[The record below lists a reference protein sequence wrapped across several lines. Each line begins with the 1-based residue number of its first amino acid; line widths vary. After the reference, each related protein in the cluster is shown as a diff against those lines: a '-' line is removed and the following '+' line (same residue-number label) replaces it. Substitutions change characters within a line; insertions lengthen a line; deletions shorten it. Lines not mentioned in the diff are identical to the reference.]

1 MPELYR
7 PARAPASEP
16 GKAGEQR
23 LVIRAAVCYHAGT
36 DMPTFTPDQLT
47 SHAQRLLAAAGV
59 PADEARHIAGSLVLS
74 NLMGHDSH
82 GVTRLP
88 QYLERGGFVAGVTIE
103 VVREAPASAVVDGK
117 WGYGQTVATQAM
129 ALAIDKARQTSVGV
143 AEVFNCGHIG
153 RLGEYVETA
162 AANDMIG
169 FVTCNNHGGGL
180 LQVPF
185 GGAQPRMSPN
195 PIALGVPT
203 GGELPIVIDMTSS
216 VVAEGKIKMKRNLG
230 EPLPD
235 GWALD
240 ADGRPITDPEQFYGP
255 PRGAILPFGGD
266 SAHKGFALSILVEV
280 LSGALGGAGYSRDG
294 QMRWGNGVFM
304 MAIDIAA
311 FMAPEEFKRD
321 TGAFVDWLKSST
333 LMDGFDEILLPGEP
347 ETRTR
352 RQREADGVYVDEP
365 TWQQMNE
372 AAAKLGIELA

>member
-1 MPELYR
+1 MPALYR
-7 PARAPASEP
+7 TTGAVTSEP
-16 GKAGEQR
+16 GNTRALAGARR
-23 LVIRAAVCYHAGT
+23 LVFAAAVCYHAGT
-36 DMPTFTPDQLT
+36 DMPTFSPDQLT
-47 SHAQRLLAAAGV
+47 THAQRLLAASGV
-59 PADEARHIAGSLVLS
+59 PDDEARHIAGSLVLS

-129 ALAIDKARQTSVGV
+129 ALAIDKARQASVGV
-143 AEVFNCGHIG
+143 VEVFNCGHIG

-162 AANDMIG
+162 AASDMIG
-169 FVTCNNHGGGL
+169 LVTCNNHGGGL
-180 LQVPF
+180 LQV
-185 GGAQPRMSPN
+185 
-195 PIALGVPT
+195 
-203 GGELPIVIDMTSS
+203 
-216 VVAEGKIKMKRNLG
+216 
-230 EPLPD
+230 
-235 GWALD
+235 
-240 ADGRPITDPEQFYGP
+240 
-255 PRGAILPFGGD
+255 PFGGD

-294 QMRWGNGVFM
+294 QTRWGNGVFM

-311 FMAPEEFKRD
+311 FIAPDDFKRN

-352 RQREADGVYVDEP
+352 RQREAGGVYVDEP

-372 AAAKLGIELA
+372 AAAKLGIELG